1 MLRISAVPAG
11 ARGAREREEGG
22 MTQQPAQQP
31 SPDPLGALVRRIREH
46 ELLLS
51 QSDLAWLAGVSRG
64 TISNLETGRVT
75 PDARTWHRIRTA
87 LALPPI
93 PLEQGWEGIPLPLV
107 IPAEAVQGILDAILA
122 IRNRDAELGRRA
134 AERWRR
140 LVVQLTRE
148 DGPVRPA
155 TGAELSW
162 LANDVIPA
170 APPDKMPAVY
180 AVLRAWGWAPD
191 TASANTELVPRSQT
205 GGFRQVQEL
214 VSTVTDVTDQL
225 RGYQDRMQ
233 LFDRLP
239 ERVRDHIARGL
250 VISSDVT
257 TPQTSPEISII
268 NLIVMQESDSSLAAQ
283 HETHDAALRWSTI
296 LAVATHIVEQQ
307 APDLPPKEII
317 KALKAGLD
325 AQSPADVRELLP
337 QASVGDPPAMYRLA
351 RLLKQNG
358 RPDES
363 ERWLRSAAEAG
374 HPGALYTLGMLAF
387 EQGRHREAELWLR
400 GAADAGHADAMY
412 SLWILLREEDRLTA
426 RAWLRKA
433 ADAGN
438 RDAMY
443 ELWTLHQGRDERE
456 AERWLRRAANNGHR
470 QALADLGRLAAE
482 RGAEDDAVRWL
493 RRAAEEGDS
502 SAMSQ
507 YELMLFGR
515 RRRERGPARHAG

>member
-1 MLRISAVPAG
+1 MLCISAAPAG
-11 ARGAREREEGG
+11 ACGAREREEGG
-22 MTQQPAQQP
+22 MTQQPSQQP
-31 SPDPLGALVRRIREH
+31 SPDPIGALVRRIREH

-93 PLEQGWEGIPLPLV
+93 PLDQGRDGVPLPLV
-107 IPAEAVQGILDAILA
+107 IPAEAVQGILDAVLA

-148 DGPVRPA
+148 DGPVRPV
-155 TGAELSW
+155 TGAELTW
-162 LANDVIPA
+162 LANDVAPA
-170 APPDKMPAVY
+170 AHPDKMPAVY
-180 AVLRAWGWAPD
+180 AVLRAWGWVPD
-191 TASANTELVPRSQT
+191 TASANTELVPRSHT

-214 VSTVTDVTDQL
+214 VSTVTGVADQL
-225 RGYQDRMQ
+225 HGYQDRMQ

-239 ERVRDHIARGL
+239 ERVRDPIAHGF

-268 NLIVMQESDSSLAAQ
+268 NLIVMHESESSLAAQ
-283 HETHDAALRWSTI
+283 HESHDAALRWSTI

-358 RPDES
+358 RPEES

-374 HPGALYTLGMLAF
+374 HPGALYTLGKLAF
-387 EQGRHREAELWLR
+387 EQGRHREAKLWLR

-412 SLWILLREEDRLTA
+412 SLWMLLREEDQVTA

-443 ELWTLHQGRDERE
+443 ALWTLHQGRDERE
-456 AERWLRRAANNGHR
+456 AE
-470 QALADLGRLAAE
+470 
-482 RGAEDDAVRWL
+482 RWL

-507 YELMLFGR
+507 YELMLFEK

>member
-1 MLRISAVPAG
+1 
-11 ARGAREREEGG
+11 
-22 MTQQPAQQP
+22 MTQQPSQQP
-31 SPDPLGALVRRIREH
+31 SPDTLGALVRRIREN

-87 LALPPI
+87 LALPPV
-93 PLEQGWEGIPLPLV
+93 PLDQGWDGIPLPLV
-107 IPAEAVQGILDAILA
+107 IPADAVQGILDAILA

-148 DGPVRPA
+148 DGPVRPV
-155 TGAELSW
+155 TGAELTW
-162 LANDVIPA
+162 LANDVAPA
-170 APPDKMPAVY
+170 AHPDKMPAVY
-180 AVLRAWGWAPD
+180 AVLRAWGWVPD
-191 TASANTELVPRSQT
+191 TASANTELAPRSQTQT

-214 VSTVTDVTDQL
+214 VSTVSGVADQL
-225 RGYQDRMQ
+225 RGNQDRMQ

-239 ERVRDHIARGL
+239 ERVRDPIAHGF

-268 NLIVMQESDSSLAAQ
+268 NLIVMHESDSSLAAQ
-283 HETHDAALRWSTI
+283 HESHDAALRWSTI

-307 APDLPPKEII
+307 APDLSPKEII

-358 RPDES
+358 RLDES

-387 EQGRHREAELWLR
+387 EQGRHRESELWLR

-426 RAWLRKA
+426 TAWLRKA

-443 ELWTLHQGRDERE
+443 ALWTLHQGRDERE

-470 QALADLGRLAAE
+470 QALVDLSRLAAE

-502 SAMSQ
+502 SAMNQ
-507 YELMLFGR
+507 YELMLFEK
-515 RRRERGPARHAG
+515 RRRERGAARHAG